1 MNTTFLIYFKILI
14 VLITKVLHIVSIFVI
29 AGILIGSIAVST
41 SVFATY
47 DKGGHSDQNGQS
59 SSNANLYAN
68 SLSFDFENMTGL
80 DSCDAHPTPCV
91 LLNPLSSDDL
101 NQVFIADPALLNTRT
116 LITVNVNEHN
126 NFPTGSTAEGINDLF
141 EYPECNIVTLA
152 NFNNVNGV
160 FIECNKID
168 SGIIDV
174 TYSFVDPHD
183 DDSEDDDNDDHNYK
197 SSNDKDHKDK
207 NNKDKNNKDK
217 NNKDD

>member
-1 MNTTFLIYFKILI
+1 MTKIL
-14 VLITKVLHIVSIFVI
+14 HIPSIFVI

-47 DKGGHSDQNGQS
+47 DKEEYSDNNGQS

-80 DSCDAHPTPCV
+80 DSCDAHPVPCV

-101 NQVFIADPALLNTRT
+101 NQVFIADHALLNTRT

-152 NFNNVNGV
+152 NFNDVNGV

-183 DDSEDDDNDDHNYK
+183 DDSEDDDHDDHDDDHNYK
-197 SSNDKDHKDK
+197 SGYDKDNKDK

-217 NNKDD
+217 